1 MASIGHA
8 LFPRSTERAS
18 IPAYHPRA
26 VLDAA
31 FDVASLPGRAY
42 ASLGR
47 PSAESYSDAM
57 ARTGPTGAMPGA
69 MYQSE
74 GDEFADMVLRDPFL
88 PLGAMLSA
96 AAPVRA
102 LGQYGRAGVEGA
114 FNAGGSMADQYA
126 ATGRAELA
134 PSLLA
139 GVAGAAPGILPAGR
153 QTRAAMISPEE
164 RAANFRNW
172 FGDSK
177 VVDEAGNPLTVYHG
191 GGNQVDDFSRGP
203 YRGILGAGYF
213 SDSPR
218 TAMQYA
224 IAGGSPQKNESLSDL
239 LRLMKKHLP
248 DRTPIVTKVHLAIKN
263 PVDLTSNKAYQE
275 IFGTFSPQ
283 EIDEITQGAWIGDE
297 LDRLYQ
303 DGDIDEWRP
312 FLETIK
318 DSPEMF
324 RGPTGA
330 NDDLALGNSP
340 AFNFLTT
347 TGQLDEFMKR
357 RGYDGFI
364 FPDNETGTTTYVP
377 LSPTQIKSATGNR
390 GTFDPSDQNITHL
403 AAPKPATRAATP
415 IQTLGSRLSAQA
427 KHAALRE
434 YLSDDRPQGD
444 THYTSRSRR

>member
-1 MASIGHA
+1 MASIGQA

-96 AAPVRA
+96 AAPIRA

-126 ATGRAELA
+126 TTGRAELA

-164 RAANFRNW
+164 RDANFRKW

-191 GGNQVDDFSRGP
+191 TREKFDAFDTERHGRMAAAGQGAYFTDDIRLAAPYARGGDEPGVIKQ
-203 YRGILGAGYF
+203 
-213 SDSPR
+213 
-218 TAMQYA
+218 
-224 IAGGSPQKNESLSDL
+224 
-239 LRLMKKHLP
+239 
-248 DRTPIVTKVHLAIKN
+248 VHLSLKN
-263 PVDLTSNKAYQE
+263 PYPLPKAEWDQARSRASAQALTEDLKA
-275 IFGTFSPQ
+275 
-283 EIDEITQGAWIGDE
+283 
-297 LDRLYQ
+297 
-303 DGDIDEWRP
+303 
-312 FLETIK
+312 K
-318 DSPEMF
+318 
-324 RGPTGA
+324 
-330 NDDLALGNSP
+330 
-340 AFNFLTT
+340 
-347 TGQLDEFMKR
+347 
-357 RGYDGFI
+357 GYDGVVVDHGEF
-364 FPDNETGTTTYVP
+364 TGGKEYVAFDP
-377 LSPTQIKSATGNR
+377 IQIKSATGNR
-390 GTFDPSDQNITHL
+390 GTFDPSDPNITHL
-403 AAPKPATRAATP
+403 TASRPVPRAATP
-415 IQTLGSRLSAQA
+415 LQTLGSRLSAQA

>member
-1 MASIGHA
+1 MASIGQA

-96 AAPVRA
+96 AAPIRA
-102 LGQYGRAGVEGA
+102 LGQYGRAGVEGV

-164 RAANFRNW
+164 RAANFRKW

-177 VVDEAGNPLTVYHG
+177 VVDSEGRPLTMFHGTSSDADFSAFDQSKMDQNALFGPGVYTTASADIAGGAQDGAKGYAGKGAGQSPRIMPLTVKIESPF
-191 GGNQVDDFSRGP
+191 DADLFP
-203 YRGILGAGYF
+203 
-213 SDSPR
+213 DSP
-218 TAMQYA
+218 AD
-224 IAGGSPQKNESLSDL
+224 IASEMDRVAQRLFDDATYNEIDFDL
-239 LRLMKKHLP
+239 L
-248 DRTPIVTKVHLAIKN
+248 DRIEMEQNVDNGQLFQLLARAF
-263 PVDLTSNKAYQE
+263 VSNKNANAAKVLQE
-275 IFGTFSPQ
+275 
-283 EIDEITQGAWIGDE
+283 
-297 LDRLYQ
+297 
-303 DGDIDEWRP
+303 
-312 FLETIK
+312 
-318 DSPEMF
+318 M
-324 RGPTGA
+324 
-330 NDDLALGNSP
+330 
-340 AFNFLTT
+340 
-347 TGQLDEFMKR
+347 
-357 RGYDGFI
+357 GYDGI
-364 FPDNETGTTTYVP
+364 LHTGGLSTKWNPDVKTPHKVAIAFD
-377 LSPTQIKSATGNR
+377 PTQIKSATGNR
-390 GTFDPSDQNITHL
+390 GTFDPNDPNITHL
-403 AAPKPATRAATP
+403 TSAKPATRAATP
-415 IQTLGSRLSAQA
+415 LQTLGSRLSAQA

>member
-1 MASIGHA
+1 MASIGQA

-26 VLDAA
+26 MLDAA
-31 FDVASLPGRAY
+31 FDVASMPGRAY

-47 PSAESYSDAM
+47 PSAESYSDAL

-74 GDEFADMVLRDPFL
+74 GDEFADMILRDPFL

-126 ATGRAELA
+126 TTGRAELA
-134 PSLLA
+134 PFLLA
-139 GVAGAAPGILPAGR
+139 GVAGAAPGMLPAGR
-153 QTRAAMISPEE
+153 QTRAAMISPDD
-164 RAANFRNW
+164 RAANFRRW

-177 VVDEAGNPLTVYHG
+177 LVDEAGNPLVVYHG
-191 GGNQVDDFSRGP
+191 SKYGTGGEFKPDKGYIGAAFFTDNKDNATKWAQGYTPDENNIFTRNDGDFSGEVVEAHISAKKPITDETSLEDVFGDADEAERFRDEAP
-203 YRGILGAGYF
+203 SYDPQPF
-213 SDSPR
+213 
-218 TAMQYA
+218 TAS
-224 IAGGSPQKNESLSDL
+224 IDPDSDL
-239 LRLMKKHLP
+239 Y
-248 DRTPIVTKVHLAIKN
+248 HLAH
-263 PVDLTSNKAYQE
+263 AYAQ
-275 IFGTFSPQ
+275 FPTFRKYLKK
-283 EIDEITQGAWIGDE
+283 QGYDAFYFD
-297 LDRLYQ
+297 D
-303 DGDIDEWRP
+303 
-312 FLETIK
+312 LETGGKTIT
-318 DSPEMF
+318 PFE
-324 RGPTGA
+324 
-330 NDDLALGNSP
+330 P
-340 AFNFLTT
+340 A
-347 TGQLDEFMKR
+347 
-357 RGYDGFI
+357 
-364 FPDNETGTTTYVP
+364 
-377 LSPTQIKSATGNR
+377 QIKSATGNR

-415 IQTLGSRLSAQA
+415 IKTLGSRLSAQA

>member
-1 MASIGHA
+1 MASIGQA

-31 FDVASLPGRAY
+31 FDFASMPGRAY

-126 ATGRAELA
+126 TTGRAELA
-134 PSLLA
+134 PFLLA
-139 GVAGAAPGILPAGR
+139 GVAGAAPGMLPAGR
-153 QTRAAMISPEE
+153 QTRAAMISPDD
-164 RAANFRNW
+164 RAANFRRW

-191 GGNQVDDFSRGP
+191 TKSRGGFDAFDP
-203 YRGILGAGYF
+203 EKIGTATDEGFLGRGFYFTTSEPTADAIGGITKGQKTQLSPAWAGSTYGE
-213 SDSPR
+213 
-218 TAMQYA
+218 
-224 IAGGSPQKNESLSDL
+224 GGSSGAFHVS
-239 LRLMKKHLP
+239 
-248 DRTPIVTKVHLAIKN
+248 AKN
-263 PVDLTSNKAYQE
+263 PVVIKPEGWSWDKRHIVRDQLGLGRDASADDILEALQRNGNDAVILDYSGGGWPHQE
-275 IFGTFSPQ
+275 VMIP
-283 EIDEITQGAWIGDE
+283 
-297 LDRLYQ
+297 
-303 DGDIDEWRP
+303 
-312 FLETIK
+312 
-318 DSPEMF
+318 
-324 RGPTGA
+324 
-330 NDDLALGNSP
+330 
-340 AFNFLTT
+340 
-347 TGQLDEFMKR
+347 
-357 RGYDGFI
+357 
-364 FPDNETGTTTYVP
+364 
-377 LSPTQIKSATGNR
+377 SPTQIKSATGNR
-390 GTFDPSDQNITHL
+390 GTFDPNDPNITHL
-403 AAPKPATRAATP
+403 TAPKAPARAATP
-415 IQTLGSRLSAQA
+415 TQTLGSRLSAQA